1 MKRHKSC
8 CYFKL
13 LFALCLLIT
22 HYLMSTIRIGTLNLN
37 GARDIKKRAVLFE
50 LIRQKSLDV
59 MMVQETHSDSL
70 NEIDWKKEW
79 DGEVVFAHMN
89 SVRGGVAV
97 LFAKNF
103 LPISYELKHV
113 IPGRLML
120 VRAKFERFN
129 FVFLNIYAPT
139 IGAERVYFFNNVNS
153 ILQDYISDDY
163 LFFGGDF
170 NCTENYLLDR
180 NHVEPHAA
188 SARVICELVETH
200 GLCDIWR
207 GVNNDVRQY
216 TWAHA
221 RGNVILYP
229 WLELIGFIVI
239 SIILIL
245 LKNV

>member
-1 MKRHKSC
+1 
-8 CYFKL
+8 
-13 LFALCLLIT
+13 
-22 HYLMSTIRIGTLNLN
+22 MSTIRIGTLNLN

-120 VRAKFERFN
+120 LRAKFERFN
-129 FVFLNIYAPT
+129 FTLQRLGLKEFIFLTMLIVFCRIIFLMIICFLGEILTAQKTIYW
-139 IGAERVYFFNNVNS
+139 I
-153 ILQDYISDDY
+153 
-163 LFFGGDF
+163 
-170 NCTENYLLDR
+170 
-180 NHVEPHAA
+180 
-188 SARVICELVETH
+188 ETM
-200 GLCDIWR
+200 
-207 GVNNDVRQY
+207 
-216 TWAHA
+216 
-221 RGNVILYP
+221 
-229 WLELIGFIVI
+229 
-239 SIILIL
+239 
-245 LKNV
+245 